1 MVRTLDYIVDGS
13 AKWNNYEQTSV
24 TCVVKFVEIPE
35 ELPFTAM
42 ESDPYAPW
50 VAEVWNQV
58 VNENAAGDV
67 ALYNDNADRQ
77 AMVDEIKGWDATYDQ
92 AIVDYGQEG
101 FVSFEDLSV
110 VWNEKRPPEPEV

>member
-1 MVRTLDYIVDGS
+1 MVRTLEYVVNGS

-24 TCVVKFVEIPE
+24 TCEVKFVEVPDV
-35 ELPFTAM
+35 LSFTAI
-42 ESDPYAPW
+42 ESEPSAPH
-50 VAEVWNQV
+50 VAVVWNEV
-58 VNENAAGDV
+58 VNNGGAGDI

-101 FVSFEDLSV
+101 FVSLEDLAV
-110 VWNEKRPPEPEV
+110 VWNQKRPSEV